1 MDPRELDF
9 KSLSA
14 DRYDHM
20 TSKNGDSLIEDLK
33 LIRDVKKGGRG
44 NRRKSDAA
52 LRTASF
58 AKDDHRAGSIGR
70 IKLIEVVKVAK
81 PKSRNDENI
90 YLNHQSSPLRCK
102 ESLSKMN
109 S

>member
-1 MDPRELDF
+1 
-9 KSLSA
+9 
-14 DRYDHM
+14 M
-20 TSKNGDSLIEDLK
+20 TSKHDDSLIEDLK
-33 LIRDVKKGGRG
+33 LIRDVKIGGRG
-44 NRRKSDAA
+44 NRRQSDAA

-58 AKDDHRAGSIGR
+58 AKDDRRAGSIGR

-90 YLNHQSSPLRCK
+90 YQNHQSSPLRCK
-102 ESLSKMN
+102 DSLSKKN